1 MGLAQ
6 NLNLDQVCVYFKHLH
21 ICDDLFCAPICIC
34 FQMAKEKLTKA
45 SGGPFEK
52 GMSLPV

>member
-6 NLNLDQVCVYFKHLH
+6 NLNLDPICVYFKHLH
-21 ICDDLFCAPICIC
+21 ICDDLFCVPLPSESRC
-34 FQMAKEKLTKA
+34 KLEKLTKA